1 MFLIS
6 SEEFAVYCMLR
17 KMYTQLLLEGMMSD
31 KVSKSA
37 VTVRDSAGV
46 IDLTPSHYLLCR
58 LPPPTLVTA
67 LPLGGGDWG
76 VPKIFV
82 PPPPAPKCQILSE
95 HFFGILFYSMQ
106 SKFVPFFLGR
116 AFFSFLRLGLCL
128 GDPWC
133 HSCWSQDS
141 RETGSHTRPRV
152 RGSTV
157 SPHFTVSPPMP
168 PSPPNTPLPLIP
180 RQMVQSR

>member
-17 KMYTQLLLEGMMSD
+17 KMYTLLLLEGMMSD

-67 LPLGGGDWG
+67 LPLGGG
-76 VPKIFV
+76 
-82 PPPPAPKCQILSE
+82 
-95 HFFGILFYSMQ
+95 
-106 SKFVPFFLGR
+106 LGG
-116 AFFSFLRLGLCL
+116 AKDFCPSS
-128 GDPWC
+128 
-133 HSCWSQDS
+133 SC
-141 RETGSHTRPRV
+141 P
-152 RGSTV
+152 
-157 SPHFTVSPPMP
+157 
-168 PSPPNTPLPLIP
+168 
-180 RQMVQSR
+180 